1 MKNHE
6 ITRFCGLFLRN
17 NPRVIIFHRACYT
30 SLESSG
36 QELSIGIQ
44 HGHTLV
50 THSPPG
56 VKNREKPVLRVIF
69 GK

>member
-1 MKNHE
+1 MKNRE
-6 ITRFCGLFLRN
+6 ITRFCGLFLEN

-30 SLESSG
+30 PIESPC

-56 VKNREKPVLRVIF
+56 GEIGEIFAKNPPF
-69 GK
+69 